1 MARILLLLPTT
12 TYRAT
17 DFIEAAQRLG
27 VDVTVASEEKNVLE
41 SQNPEGYLKLNF
53 ENLGSVQRSVLE
65 FSKRNPL
72 DAVLGMDDT
81 TVLAAAAISHALSLR
96 SNSVESVKS
105 ARNKR
110 LMRESFFRD
119 GLPIPN
125 FQAFSINENPERVAS
140 KIRYPCVLKPT
151 LLSASQGVMRVNE
164 PNALFDSWERLR
176 KIIQARKTSSE
187 VLVED
192 FISGQEVALEGLLEG
207 GQLRVLAVFDKPDP
221 LKGPFFEETIYVRP
235 SRLASRMQEEVIA
248 CTARATKA
256 LGLETGPV
264 HAELRM
270 NQEGPWII
278 EIAARPIG
286 GRCSRALRFGLG
298 ISLEELIIRQALG
311 FETCSLHVDPT
322 PSGVMMIPV
331 PQPGIL
337 KKISGV
343 EEAKAVPGVVDILFT
358 THIGQQLVPLPEGS
372 SYIGF
377 IFCREQTPHIVEER
391 LRVAHNKL
399 KFEVESTGNNLPDR
413 VLECCHET
421 T

>member
-27 VDVTVASEEKNVLE
+27 VHVTVASEEKNVLE
-41 SQNPEGYLKLNF
+41 SKNPEGYLKLNF
-53 ENLGSVQRSVLE
+53 EDLGSVHRSVLE
-65 FSKRNPL
+65 FSKRYPF

-81 TVLAAAAISHALSLR
+81 TVIAAAAISHALSLK
-96 SNSVESVKS
+96 SNSLESVKS

-110 LMRESFFRD
+110 LMREAFSREN
-119 GLPIPN
+119 LPIPN
-125 FQAFSINENPERVAS
+125 FQSFSINENPERIAS
-140 KIRYPCVLKPT
+140 KSRYPCVLKPT
-151 LLSASQGVMRVNE
+151 LLSASQGVMRVNG
-164 PNALFDSWERLR
+164 PNELYSAWERLR
-176 KIIQARKTSSE
+176 KIIQAQKTSSE

-207 GQLRVLAVFDKPDP
+207 SQLRVLALFDKPDP
-221 LKGPFFEETIYVRP
+221 LEGPFFEETIYVRP
-235 SRLASRMQEEVIA
+235 SRLDSRMQEEVIA
-248 CTARATKA
+248 CAARATKA

-264 HAELRM
+264 HAELRI
-270 NQEGPWII
+270 NEEGPWII

-311 FETCSLHVDPT
+311 FETCSLQVDPT

-331 PQPGIL
+331 PRPGIL

-343 EEAKAVPGVVDILFT
+343 EEAKAVPGVVDILLA

-372 SYIGF
+372 SYFGF
-377 IFCREQTPHIVEER
+377 IFCREQTPQIVEER
-391 LRVAHNKL
+391 LRVAYNKL
-399 KFEVESTGNNLPDR
+399 KFEVESTDNNLPDR
-413 VLECCHET
+413 VLESCHET